1 MEISYNPMKVT
12 KETFYGTVEF
22 STAVFDLDGTNL
34 EEGVEVRIND
44 ELVGELVGESLSRF
58 EEMSDEEVEKF
69 VEDKEYV

>member
-1 MEISYNPMKVT
+1 MKVT
-12 KETFYGTVEF
+12 KETFHGTVEF

>member
-1 MEISYNPMKVT
+1 MKVT